1 MKHRNLSLCIGL
13 LALALSPVFAVES
26 NDEVAAHSSAFELAG
41 AFQNDGF
48 KLRDGHWNGK
58 VQPGKSQ
65 VIQVNLYA
73 GNQYWFTIGTASGGK
88 PANVSLSIYDETGK
102 ALPCESQAEGGR
114 AAAGFSPEAS
124 GPYFVK
130 VQEKEGA
137 PATFC
142 LLYSYK

>member
-1 MKHRNLSLCIGL
+1 MKHRNLTLCIGL
-13 LALALSPVFAVES
+13 LAVTFAPAFAGET
-26 NDEVAAHSSAFELAG
+26 NDEVAAHNAASELAG
-41 AFQNDGF
+41 AFHNDGF
-48 KLRDGHWNGK
+48 KLRDGHWSGK

-73 GNQYWFTIGTASGGK
+73 GNQYWFSVGTASGNK

-102 ALPCESQAEGGR
+102 ALPAEAQAEGGR

-130 VQEKEGA
+130 VAETEGA